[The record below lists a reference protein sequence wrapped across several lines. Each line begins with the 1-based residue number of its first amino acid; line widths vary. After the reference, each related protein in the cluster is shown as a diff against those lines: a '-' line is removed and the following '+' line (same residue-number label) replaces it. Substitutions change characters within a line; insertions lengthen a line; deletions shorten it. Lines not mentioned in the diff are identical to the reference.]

1 LKVDGENGSW
11 LEEKSSNYYDVEDT
25 IDENHFLFA
34 LTKGDREKRELHQLE
49 WTKGSDIN
57 VRN

>member
-1 LKVDGENGSW
+1 M
-11 LEEKSSNYYDVEDT
+11 SSNYYDVEDT

-57 VRN
+57 V